1 MIVSPNSRTLFIRT
15 QSVFRVL
22 DNVKM
27 LARTNDEYY
36 KFLKERNNYIKRWNA
51 TNNSRQTSWGKRW
64 CCSNGGLNLKVFK
77 RKVND
82 KFNIQIFRNR

>member
-51 TNNSRQTSWGKRW
+51 TNNSRQTSWWKKVVLFQRW
-64 CCSNGGLNLKVFK
+64 FK
-77 RKVND
+77 S
-82 KFNIQIFRNR
+82 